1 MENRCPL
8 CGTVGRL
15 WHHDPETFRCPNC
28 SSIFSPFGMVLET
41 ESEHIN
47 LWS

>member
-8 CGTVGRL
+8 CGTPGKL
-15 WHHDPETFRCPNC
+15 WHKDPETFRCPNC

-41 ESEHIN
+41 ENEHLN
-47 LWS
+47 LWA